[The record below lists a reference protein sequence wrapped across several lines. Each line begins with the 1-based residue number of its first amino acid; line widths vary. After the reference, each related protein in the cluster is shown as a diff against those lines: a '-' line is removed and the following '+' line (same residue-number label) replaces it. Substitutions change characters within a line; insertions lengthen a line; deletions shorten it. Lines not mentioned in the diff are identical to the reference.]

1 MKRQRKGFTLV
12 ELAIVIAILGI
23 LAVVAIPKYQGMVD
37 EARSAAAKAQL
48 GTVRS
53 AVAIFYAKHKGVM
66 PTLAEVGN
74 GSLFADGITP
84 TVDIGGTT
92 NSRSVIQLATPAT
105 DLATGGWMYDAV
117 TTSSTWGKVI
127 INSSAVDPPQAAP
140 PGQRTRNLAPTR
152 RTTGPLRRAFPF
164 GVSW

>member
-53 AVAIFYAKHKGVM
+53 AIAIYYAKNKGVM
-66 PTLAEVGN
+66 PTLDQMNDGT
-74 GSLFADGITP
+74 LFADGLTP
-84 TVDIGGTT
+84 KVDIGGAISS
-92 NSRSVIQLATPAT
+92 NNVIQLDTPDT
-105 DLATGGWMYDAV
+105 GIETGGWMYDDDA
-117 TTSSTWGKVI
+117 TTPSPTCGKVI
-127 INSSAVDPPQAAP
+127 INSSAKDPAS
-140 PGQRTRNLAPTR
+140 APT
-152 RTTGPLRRAFPF
+152 TASQVAWSTY
-164 GVSW
+164 

>member
-53 AVAIFYAKHKGVM
+53 AIAIHYAKNKGVM
-66 PTLAEVGN
+66 PTLTVLN
-74 GSLFADGITP
+74 DGSLFADGRVP
-84 TVDIGGTT
+84 TVDIGTSNKST
-92 NSRSVIQLATPAT
+92 AVVMYTPIVG
-105 DLATGGWMYDAV
+105 DVGGWAYDA
-117 TTSSTWGKVI
+117 TTGRVI
-127 INSSAVDPPQAAP
+127 INSAATDPVAGGAVWS
-140 PGQRTRNLAPTR
+140 TY
-152 RTTGPLRRAFPF
+152 
-164 GVSW
+164 

>member
-53 AVAIFYAKHKGVM
+53 AIAIYYAKNKGTF
-66 PTLAEVGN
+66 PATISGD
-74 GSLFADGITP
+74 LFADGVMPSVDIGTTNVNTP
-84 TVDIGGTT
+84 TVVTAIPSPVTGTGGWLYQY
-92 NSRSVIQLATPAT
+92 NATPAAG
-105 DLATGGWMYDAV
+105 DGRV
-117 TTSSTWGKVI
+117 V
-127 INSSAVDPPQAAP
+127 INSPAMDPANPSSAW
-140 PGQRTRNLAPTR
+140 
-152 RTTGPLRRAFPF
+152 
-164 GVSW
+164 SSY

>member
-127 INSSAVDPPQAAP
+127 INSSAVDPAPGGAAWS
-140 PGQRTRNLAPTR
+140 TY
-152 RTTGPLRRAFPF
+152 
-164 GVSW
+164 